1 MGEPRRTELVFD
13 GDGSEVFALAL
24 KTGALTFL
32 TLGIYRFW
40 AKTRLRAYFWSKTRL
55 DGFGLEYTGT
65 GLEKFLG
72 FLAAVVVLA
81 VYLAVVQ
88 LVLFGL
94 GPRFLLN
101 PETPGEILG
110 QLLLIYSTFFALLPL
125 IYFAKYRSRRYRLAR
140 TKFRGIRFGM
150 TSEAWGYAGRALMY
164 LVLAVLTAGLLHP
177 LMRFRLEKFMTDR
190 TWYGDARLV
199 QGGSW
204 TGLYGSM
211 KHVFIGLG
219 ILALA
224 VVCGV
229 MNILAGAVVFGG
241 IGYVWVLVGVFSY
254 YVQGFG
260 YLTRT
265 KRLELA
271 GGALPIGFAAA
282 PVTSK
287 VFWTYILGW
296 MAVGAVAG
304 VVLAMLAQL
313 AVSLEQRLDGA
324 PTEVFLA
331 LGVLG
336 YVGFLIFL
344 GAVQMALISR
354 PVLAHFV
361 STMVVLDA
369 DGLTQV
375 RQREAEA
382 GADADG
388 FAEALDVG
396 GAF

>member
-1 MGEPRRTELVFD
+1 MSEPRRAELVFD

-40 AKTRLRAYFWSKTRL
+40 AKTRLREYFWSRTRL
-55 DGFGLEYTGT
+55 EGFGLEYTGT

-88 LVLFGL
+88 LVLFLLGL
-94 GPRFLLN
+94 RFLLN
-101 PETPGEILG
+101 PETPAEILG
-110 QLLLIYSTFFALLPL
+110 QLLLIYSTFFAVLPL
-125 IYFAKYRSRRYRLAR
+125 IYFAIYRSRRYRLAR

-150 TSEAWGYAGRALMY
+150 DSAAWGYAGRAMMY
-164 LVLAVLTAGLLHP
+164 LVPAVLTAGLLHP
-177 LMRFRLEKFMTDR
+177 LMRFRLEQFMADR

-199 QGGSW
+199 QGGHW

-211 KHVFIGLG
+211 KHVFLGVG

-224 VVCGV
+224 GV
-229 MNILAGAVVFGG
+229 SAAAESIGLAVVFGG
-241 IGYVWVLVGVFSY
+241 IGYVWVMVGVFSY

-271 GGALPIGFAAA
+271 GGAVPIGFEAA

-287 VFWTYILGW
+287 VFWAYVLGW
-296 MAVGAVAG
+296 LAVGAVAG
-304 VVLAMLAQL
+304 VVFGMLAQL
-313 AVSLEQRLDGA
+313 GISLQQRLGEA
-324 PTEVFLA
+324 PPTVLIA

-344 GAVQMALISR
+344 AAVQMTLVTR
-354 PVLAHFV
+354 PVLAHFI
-361 STMVVLDA
+361 STLAILDA
-369 DGLTQV
+369 DGFAQV
-375 RQREAEA
+375 RQRAGEA

>member
-40 AKTRLRAYFWSKTRL
+40 AKTRLRSYFWSKTRL
-55 DGFGLEYTGT
+55 EGFGLEYTGT

-88 LVLFGL
+88 LVLFLLGL
-94 GPRFLLN
+94 RFLLN
-101 PETPGEILG
+101 PETPAEILG
-110 QLLLIYSTFFALLPL
+110 QLALIYSTFFALLPL
-125 IYFAKYRSRRYRLAR
+125 VYFAKYRSRRYRLAR
-140 TKFRGIRFGM
+140 TRFRGIRFGM
-150 TSEAWGYAGRALMY
+150 TSEAWGYTGRAIMY
-164 LVLAVLTAGLLHP
+164 LVPAVLTAGLLHP

-199 QGGSW
+199 QGGTW

-211 KHVFIGLG
+211 KHVFFGLG
-219 ILALA
+219 VLVLAAASIAAQSGGLA
-224 VVCGV
+224 
-229 MNILAGAVVFGG
+229 AVFGG
-241 IGYVWVLVGVFSY
+241 IGFVWLMIGVFSY

-271 GGALPIGFAAA
+271 GGAVPIGFAAA

-287 VFWTYILGW
+287 VFWAYILGW
-296 MAVGAVAG
+296 LAVGLVAG
-304 VVLAMLAQL
+304 VVAGMLAQL
-313 AVSLEQRLDGA
+313 GLSLEQRLGA
-324 PTEVFLA
+324 APPTVLIAF
-331 LGVLG
+331 GVLG

-344 GAVQMALISR
+344 GAVQMTLVTR
-354 PVLAHFV
+354 PVLAHFI
-361 STMVVLDA
+361 STLAVLEA
-369 DGLTQV
+369 DGLAQV
-375 RQREAEA
+375 RQRVGEA